1 MPADPGFGLSPGGVV
16 AVPLQAVPQ
25 LLEQVDAGERLPPL
39 VNVGLSDWESFALL
53 RQREGHDR
61 QIGLIVISWLGF
73 LLCLLRFGRLR
84 RRLRTRIFIF
94 WSRNRI
100 RIRRRNRGIAP
111 SIIWQCLAHA
121 ASIAPSI
128 IWHCFCVFIGTPPG
142 LGRSFCLLRSLFCE
156 RGKAVVVLPIMHKQP
171 FFCSI

>member
-39 VNVGLSDWESFALL
+39 VNVGLSDWEGFALL

-111 SIIWQCLAHA
+111 SIIWHCLTHA
-121 ASIAPSI
+121 ISIAPSI
-128 IWHCFCVFIGTPPG
+128 VWHTFCVFIGTPPG